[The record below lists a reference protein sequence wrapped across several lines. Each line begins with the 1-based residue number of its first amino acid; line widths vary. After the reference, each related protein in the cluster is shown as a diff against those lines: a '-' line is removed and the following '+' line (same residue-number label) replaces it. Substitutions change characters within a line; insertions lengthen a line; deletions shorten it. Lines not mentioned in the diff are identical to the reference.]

1 MASPFRRTASE
12 EASSSRAWSSA
23 CSRSSRTRSRRNWN
37 GRVTA
42 VLVGSLGGLLTA
54 DGRLFDVAAGVGGR
68 VVRVER
74 LDPQRPLAVH
84 EDEAAGAEVAAV
96 DDQVGGGGGVRVEG
110 DDRALRPA
118 HRESP
123 PPLRPAR

>member
-54 DGRLFDVAAGVGGR
+54 AGRLFDVAAGVVGR

-96 DDQVGGGGGVRVEG
+96 DGQVGGVGGAAGQAGQTGPRHG
-110 DDRALRPA
+110 A
-118 HRESP
+118 RENP
-123 PPLRPAR
+123 R

>member
-42 VLVGSLGGLLTA
+42 VLVGSLDGLLTA
-54 DGRLFDVAAGVGGR
+54 AGRLFDLAVGAVVR
-68 VVRVER
+68 VRVER
-74 LDPQRPLAVH
+74 LHPQRPLAVH
-84 EDEAAGAEVAAV
+84 EDEAAGAEVAPV
-96 DDQVGGGGGVRVEG
+96 HDQVGGVFGLGVE
-110 DDRALRPA
+110 
-118 HRESP
+118 
-123 PPLRPAR
+123 

>member
-1 MASPFRRTASE
+1 MASPFMRMASE

-42 VLVGSLGGLLTA
+42 GLVGSLGGLLTA
-54 DGRLFDVAAGVGGR
+54 AGRLFDVAAGVGGR

-84 EDEAAGAEVAAV
+84 EDEAAGAEVAAACHP
-96 DDQVGGGGGVRVEG
+96 GGGGGGAGGRG
-110 DDRALRPA
+110 G
-118 HRESP
+118 
-123 PPLRPAR
+123 

>member
-42 VLVGSLGGLLTA
+42 VLVGSLGRLLTA
-54 DGRLFDVAAGVGGR
+54 AGRLFDLAVGVR
-68 VVRVER
+68 VGVER
-74 LDPQRPLAVH
+74 LHPQRPLAVH
-84 EDEAAGAEVAAV
+84 EHEAAGAEVAPV
-96 DDQVGGGGGVRVEG
+96 HDQVGGVV
-110 DDRALRPA
+110 
-118 HRESP
+118 
-123 PPLRPAR
+123 